1 MSPQPSFNRR
11 DRLWQG
17 LLVLSM
23 VSFSWLAMQAAH
35 EAGHILHLLATG
47 GSIEHL
53 TLHPLRLSHTLPATN
68 PAPLVTV
75 IGGPLWGVLLPLLG
89 WGVLLRLA
97 PSRSYLAA
105 FFAGFCLVANGAYL
119 AGDALLQGADGR
131 EFVLQGVPPWLLVVV
146 GVLLAAA
153 GLGVWNGLGSR
164 FGVGVGAQSVVA
176 ADALTMAGLT
186 ATLVLL
192 EVAFFG

>member
-1 MSPQPSFNRR
+1 MSSQPSFNRR

-17 LLVLSM
+17 LLVLST
-23 VSFSWLAMQAAH
+23 VGFSWLAMQAVH
-35 EAGHILHLLATG
+35 EAGHVLHLLATG

-68 PAPLVTV
+68 PAPLATV
-75 IGGPLWGVLLPLLG
+75 IGGPLWGVLLPLLV
-89 WGVLLRLA
+89 WGILSRLA

-119 AGDALLQGADGR
+119 TGDALLQGGDGR
-131 EFVLQGVPPWLLVVV
+131 ELVLQGVPPWLLVAV
-146 GVLLAAA
+146 GVFLVAA

-164 FGVGVGAQSVVA
+164 FGFGPTAQSIVV

-186 ATLVLL
+186 AALVLL
-192 EVAFFG
+192 EVAFFE